1 MEFKL
6 INLFYLFF
14 WLINLLTICLSS
26 KITDLMECKNEKI
39 KTLIKFHPL
48 ILIFISIVNSVVTC
62 FTSADIALSL
72 VCLYMIISFC
82 HMLIVG
88 CINTYIE
95 RHTKW

>member
-6 INLFYLFF
+6 INLFYLLF

-26 KITDLMECKNEKI
+26 RITDLMECKNEKI

-62 FTSADIALSL
+62 FTSADLALSL
-72 VCLYMIISFC
+72 VYWYMIISFC

-88 CINTYIE
+88 CINTYIK
-95 RHTKW
+95 RHTKL